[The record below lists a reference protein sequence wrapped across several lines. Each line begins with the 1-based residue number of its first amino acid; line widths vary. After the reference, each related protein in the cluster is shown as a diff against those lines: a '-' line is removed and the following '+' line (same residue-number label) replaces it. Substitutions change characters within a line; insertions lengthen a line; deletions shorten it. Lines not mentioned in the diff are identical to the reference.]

1 MNTYY
6 YFVLLIRIHRNH
18 CQINRPMAERITRR
32 KRPTQADVAR
42 LARVS
47 QTTVSHVLNNN
58 DVALPLETRQRILD
72 AMAELGY
79 EPDRTARSLRTSKT
93 YTIASIIPDIANPF
107 YPRFLRGIQDVAD
120 QFGYDLVMYNTDGIA
135 EKEQKCLSAVRQGRA
150 DGMIGVLFHM
160 TAEDLHELLER
171 NVAVVRFEARPQ
183 EVGDYPLDSL
193 YVDNVAAARTAT
205 TYLIER
211 GHSRI
216 GMIAGALGPRAMRVL
231 GYRQAL
237 GAHKIPVDD
246 ALIRETGFTEQG
258 GYDGMKELLRLSTVP
273 SAVFAANDLMA
284 LGALVAIRE
293 AGLHVPGDIA
303 IVGFDD
309 IPVARLVN
317 PPLTT
322 VAQFAEQIGRRAAEM
337 VLERLT
343 GEMAEGGRCEEMP
356 HQLIVRESA

>member
-1 MNTYY
+1 MN
-6 YFVLLIRIHRNH
+6 
-18 CQINRPMAERITRR
+18 ERLMRR

-42 LARVS
+42 LTGLS

-58 DVALPLETRQRILD
+58 DVSLPLETRQKILN

-107 YPRFLRGIQDVAD
+107 YPSFLRGIQDVVD
-120 QFGYDLVMYNTDGIA
+120 QHGYDLVMYNTDGIA

-150 DGMIGVLFHM
+150 DGVIGVLFHM

-171 NVAVVRFEARPQ
+171 NIAVVRFEARPQ

-211 GHSRI
+211 GHTRI
-216 GMIAGALGPRAMRVL
+216 GMIAGLMGPRAMRVD

-237 GAHKIPVDD
+237 EHHKIPIDE
-246 ALIRETGFTEQG
+246 ALIRDTGFTEQG
-258 GYDGMKELLRLSTVP
+258 GYEGMQELLGLSSAPT
-273 SAVFAANDLMA
+273 AVFAANDLMA
-284 LGALVAIRE
+284 MGALVAARE
-293 AGLHVPGDIA
+293 AGLRVPSDIA

-309 IPVARLVN
+309 IPVAKLVN

-322 VAQFAEQIGRRAAEM
+322 IAQFAEQIGKRAAEM
-337 VLERLT
+337 LVERLS
-343 GEMAEGGRCEEMP
+343 GALAEQGRCEEMP
-356 HQLIVRESA
+356 HELIVRESA